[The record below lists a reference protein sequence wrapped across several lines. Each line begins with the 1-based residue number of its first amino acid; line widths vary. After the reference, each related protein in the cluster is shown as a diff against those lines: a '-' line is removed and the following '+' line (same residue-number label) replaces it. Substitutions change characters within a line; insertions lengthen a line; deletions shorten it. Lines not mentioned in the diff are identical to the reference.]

1 MVLSGANTT
10 NSIIV
15 AGYEYTRSGKMK
27 LLIFRLIMMS
37 TVYHMQ
43 RFGDDYKAYTNIY
56 SYYIQ

>member
-10 NSIIV
+10 T
-15 AGYEYTRSGKMK
+15 GYGYTRSGKMK